1 MLTKE
6 IPEDQIRKWAEGL
19 AASDRKAFDALF
31 RALYPPLFQ
40 YALKITRDRDAA
52 GDVVQDAFVLLW
64 KKRREVDPD
73 RSVRAYLY
81 RSVRNRA
88 LNYLRDRKEVADP
101 IDDLL
106 VDESQPADSFME
118 EEQQEQEQF
127 RQRFY
132 QWINRLPERQREAF
146 ELSRFEGLH
155 HHEIAKV
162 MNVSHKTVN
171 NHLTAA
177 LSQLREWYDT
187 YQQESRISGS

>member
-1 MLTKE
+1 MAMKE
-6 IPEDQIRKWAEGL
+6 IPDEQLRRWTEGL

-31 RALYPPLFQ
+31 RAFYPHLLN
-40 YALKITRDRDAA
+40 YTAKITKDRDAA
-52 GDVVQDAFVLLW
+52 ADVVQEAFILLW
-64 KKRREVDPD
+64 KKRREIDPD

-88 LNYLRDRKEVADP
+88 LNYIRDHKEVAEP

-106 VDESQPADSFME
+106 TDESQRADSMVN
-118 EEQQEQEQF
+118 EQKRKEEQF
-127 RQRFY
+127 RKQFY
-132 QWINRLPERQREAF
+132 QWVNSLPDRQREAF

-162 MNVSHKTVN
+162 MEVSAKTVN

-177 LSQLREWYDT
+177 LTQLRNWYDT
-187 YQQESRISGS
+187 YQKESRVTES